1 MQVRVDSEYCKGCHL
16 CIIVCPR
23 RVIEEGKEL
32 TERGYVP
39 PIVSHPEKCANW
51 KRNDRKKAVCEM
63 CLLTCPDHALE
74 WDERLVGQ
82 QGVDQE

>member
-1 MQVRVDSEYCKGCHL
+1 
-16 CIIVCPR
+16 
-23 RVIEEGKEL
+23 
-32 TERGYVP
+32 VP

-51 KRNDRKKAVCEM
+51 KRNDRKKAVCEI

-74 WDERLVGQ
+74 WDERIVGQ